1 MHGTSDSGTGVAAV
15 VLAYHPD
22 PEVVSN
28 INAVSAQVARVYVV
42 NNSPDD
48 ASQRVLAPVSRRE
61 DVVILDQQGN
71 VGVATGFN
79 AGIRAALAEGFEDVW
94 IFDQDSTVTDG
105 ALERLLEARVSA
117 GDRVGIVA
125 PALRSNATGV
135 IYPRETGIGAQEVD
149 VLISS
154 GSLFSRS
161 LLEEI
166 GLHDQPLFIDYV
178 DHDICLRARRRGFH
192 NYKVYDAILN
202 HSFGDSDPVA
212 LFGRRVYRSN
222 YSPTRH
228 FHASRNRIIVI
239 RRHGF
244 GRWFWDDI
252 WFTSKAWV
260 KVLLLERDKRRK
272 VGAALRGAWAGL
284 RYPARELRW

>member
-1 MHGTSDSGTGVAAV
+1 VDSDPKFHVAAV
-15 VLAYHPD
+15 VLTYHPD
-22 PEVVSN
+22 PDVVSN
-28 INAVSAQVARVYVV
+28 IEAVSAQVARVYVV
-42 NNSPDD
+42 NNSPGD
-48 ASQRVLAPVSRRE
+48 ASARILSPLSGRD
-61 DVVILDQQGN
+61 DVVILDQPGN

-79 AGIRAALAEGFEDVW
+79 AGIRAALASGFDDVW

-105 ALERLLEARVSA
+105 SLRRLLEARDAA
-117 GDRVGIVA
+117 GDSAGIVA

-135 IYPRETGIGAQEVD
+135 VYARETGVGAEEVD

-161 LLEEI
+161 LLDEI

-178 DHDICLRARRRGFH
+178 DHDICLRARGRGFR
-192 NYKVYDAILN
+192 NFKVYDAILD
-202 HSFGDSDPVA
+202 HSFGDSDPVTI
-212 LFGRRVYRSN
+212 FGRRVYRAN
-222 YSPTRH
+222 YSPMRH
-228 FHASRNRIIVI
+228 FHAARNRIIVI

-244 GRWFWDDI
+244 GRWFWEDV
-252 WFTSKAWV
+252 WFTSKAWA

-272 VGAALRGAWAGL
+272 IAAALRGAWAGL